1 MLKSAAWNMPSPRK
15 PKWYWPMSTEAS
27 GSRGIRDTNQASKA
41 QIQKKGIRFGDL
53 YMVDWSP
60 GRGSEQTGT
69 RPAVIVQ
76 NNPFNSNDHY
86 PNTIAV
92 TISKSGRDVPTHIRI
107 PKSE

>member
-1 MLKSAAWNMPSPRK
+1 MLKSAAWNMPLPRK
-15 PKWYWPMSTEAS
+15 PKWCWPMNTEARSPQDS
-27 GSRGIRDTNQASKA
+27 GGTSESKS
-41 QIQKKGIRFGDL
+41 QVQRHVIRFGDL

-76 NNPFNSNDHY
+76 NNPFNSNHRY

-92 TISKSGRDVPTHIRI
+92 TVSISGRDVPTHVHI
-107 PKSE
+107 PKS